1 MCVCV
6 CVFVKIGL
14 IHMPYRLDTLKTI
27 QAQHGCVC
35 VCGFISLHQQHT
47 CAILLLRATA
57 TILLVYSSDDD
68 DKHNVRHKS
77 ITMCRIAII
86 FKKYFFLLL
95 FYCCYPEIR
104 DDGSRTIW
112 LDSVVYAS
120 RNHLYSSALSYLWER
135 CAYIL
140 VGCDAM

>member
-86 FKKYFFLLL
+86 FKKYFF
-95 FYCCYPEIR
+95 FYYFAVVIQRSEMM
-104 DDGSRTIW
+104 DRTIW